1 MTAGLL
7 EVPDLLDLLNY
18 TPTEHVSICEKH
30 PGAMFTS
37 HIMASQKAT
46 INGLDGADVW
56 FGVNPIDPTSQ
67 GRGTAAQVTRW
78 SALWADLDV
87 KAGGCPNMDTARAIT
102 DVLSDM
108 LNSRPVALIYSGH
121 GMQPIWAIDPED
133 KGTLLADRP
142 HARALLRRFGRLVA
156 AVAERHGAGVD
167 SVFDLARVLRA
178 PGTINL
184 KDPTHPVAVLT
195 VPDTGHTITLADLQ
209 DALNAY
215 SIPELPED
223 REELGEVVSPPSDW
237 AWAPKTCGYA
247 AMTIRGWAAE
257 TPTARHPWLVSA
269 AVRLAAMHAHGCI
282 TDTDHHKAIASTVT
296 QFRHVLATVAPQR
309 DPSPGE
315 ISQAFAWGQAKASTM
330 DATRIAK
337 ELGLHTHN
345 TTDPFGIGAALSV
358 PPQPT
363 GATQEPPEAPA
374 PTWARKDLSAYLD
387 GTHTP
392 LIPSLLERTDG
403 VCLLYPGLVHSLHGE
418 SESGKSMVAQY
429 LAAQQIMTGNKV
441 LFIDFESDQA
451 AITERLLMFGATPD
465 AIMSLFWYLQPE
477 INPAA
482 LTEIP
487 AWFEMLEQTFALAI
501 IDGVTDSLGCFGFVS
516 KDNDQVAEWMRLL
529 PKQIAKRTGAAVAV
543 IDHVVKDNDS
553 RGRFA
558 IGAQSKMSG
567 LTGAGYTV
575 EISAALGRHLKGV
588 IVLRVGKD
596 RPGYIRGKSGPLRK
610 TDRTQESARV
620 VVDST
625 IDPDHPLIT
634 IEPWRGCDG
643 TGMDV
648 RSFRLTGFM
657 EKVSRVLE
665 DAVGPMSFRSI
676 DSLVAGK
683 QSHIAAA
690 VESLVSERFVT
701 RIDGARNSK
710 MHTSV
715 ANYRQAQDPGSDM
728 FKPAGDTQPFGSVIN
743 DCRPYPV
750 PTPGDG
756 RQTLNRIPGDSGET
770 VGRQS
775 TLKAQIDPQ
784 EPCHLCQQRP
794 AAKGST
800 NCKACDLTHN
810 GVLP

>member
-7 EVPDLLDLLNY
+7 NVPDVLNLLHY
-18 TPTEHVSICEKH
+18 TPQEHVSICEKH
-30 PGAMFTS
+30 PGATFTA
-37 HIMASQKAT
+37 HTMASPQAT

-56 FGVNPIDPTSQ
+56 FGVNPIDPTSA

-87 KAGGCPNMDTARAIT
+87 KPGGCPDMDTARTIT
-102 DVLSDM
+102 DVVSDM
-108 LNSRPVALIYSGH
+108 LTSRPVALIYSGH
-121 GMQPIWAIDPED
+121 GLQPIWAIDPAD
-133 KGTLLADRP
+133 KGALLADRP

-156 AVAERHGAGVD
+156 GVAERHGAGVD

-178 PGTINL
+178 PGTVNH
-184 KDPTHPVAVLT
+184 KNPTDPVSVLT
-195 VPDTGHTITLADLQ
+195 LPDTGHPITLADLQ
-209 DALNAY
+209 EALDAY
-215 SIPELPED
+215 GIPELPED
-223 REELGEVVSPPSDW
+223 SEELGDVISPPTEW
-237 AWAPKTCGYA
+237 VWGAKTCGYA
-247 AMTIRGWAAE
+247 AVTIRGWASD

-282 TDTDHHKAIASTVT
+282 SDTDHKKAILSTVA
-296 QFRHVLATVAPQR
+296 QFRHVLATISPQR

-315 ISQAFAWGQAKASTM
+315 ISQAFSWGQAKTSTM
-330 DATRIAK
+330 DEARIAK
-337 ELGLHTHN
+337 ELGGHTHD
-345 TTDPFGIGAALSV
+345 TADPFGIAAALLT
-358 PPQPT
+358 PPAPT
-363 GATQEPPEAPA
+363 QAAQEPPEPPVA
-374 PTWARKDLSAYLD
+374 TWARKDLSTYLD
-387 GTHTP
+387 GTHKP
-392 LIPSLLERTDG
+392 VIPTLLERTDG

-429 LAAQQIMTGNKV
+429 LAAQQIMAGHQV

-451 AITERLLMFGATPD
+451 AITQRLLMFGATPQ
-465 AIMSLFWYLQPE
+465 AILKHFWYLQPE
-477 INPAA
+477 LNPSA
-482 LTEIP
+482 LSEIP
-487 AWFEMLEQTFALAI
+487 AWFEMLNQKYTLAV

-543 IDHVVKDNDS
+543 IDHVVKDNDN

-575 EISAALGRHLKGV
+575 EIFAALGRHLKGV

-625 IDPDHPLIT
+625 IDPDHPVIT
-634 IEPWRGCDG
+634 IEPWRGSDG
-643 TGMDV
+643 VGMDV
-648 RSFRLTGFM
+648 RPFRLTGFM
-657 EKVSRVLE
+657 EKISRILE
-665 DAVGPMSFRSI
+665 DSTVPMSFRRI
-676 DSLVAGK
+676 DSLVTGK
-683 QSHIAAA
+683 QTHVAAA
-690 VESLVSERFVT
+690 IESLVSERFVI
-701 RIDGARNSK
+701 RIDGARNAK

-715 ANYRQAQDPGSDM
+715 ATYRQAEDPASDM
-728 FKPAGDTQPFGSVIN
+728 FKPAGDTQPFGSVSN
-743 DCRPYPV
+743 DCRPYPI

-770 VGRQS
+770 VGIHGD
-775 TLKAQIDPQ
+775 THPQ
-784 EPCHLCQQRP
+784 NPQCAICNNRP
-794 AAKGST
+794 AAQGAT
-800 NCKACDLTHN
+800 NCKACDLQHN